1 MRVVCVET
9 SPAAGDSFLDGVV
22 DNLEAAGVEAVR
34 LEALSDDA
42 AVARIAQVPKN
53 QPLESLDL
61 VGHGASGLLHVGATA
76 AGEFNGD
83 LYATLDADLR
93 KVGALEW
100 IHEALA
106 ARRKKGG
113 LIDPDFAVR
122 LLGCEVGVDPGELD
136 GDQRLNLADG
146 AVLIHFVA
154 SHLDVP
160 VEAPLELIYAE
171 DFVSG
176 EFAGAPTRRCTVR
189 ADGRV
194 SFRRV
199 RYATPQKT
207 TQPMMRLVSAPPP
220 PPLPPLTARDGP
232 SLRDTGG
239 ELVVQGLTSIV
250 LPTDIAPEVRA
261 RLPKGVTALPS
272 PRVGLRRDVY
282 LAEAG
287 DARVSIAG
295 SGRYVLIERPGQ
307 SYLGPIDGDVLT
319 PLGRGQ
325 RAAMARAE
333 RQRARLSRLPPDEP
347 VAP

>member
-1 MRVVCVET
+1 MRVVCVEA
-9 SPAAGDSFLDGVV
+9 SPDEADDFLEGVV
-22 DNLEAAGVEAVR
+22 DNLEAAGVDAVR

-42 AVARIAQVPKN
+42 AVARIAKVPKN

-171 DFVSG
+171 DFVTG
-176 EFAGAPTRRCTVR
+176 QYAGAPTRRCTVR

-194 SFRRV
+194 SFKRV
-199 RYATPQKT
+199 QYGPQKQT
-207 TQPMMRLVSAPPP
+207 SQAMMKLVSAPPP
-220 PPLPPLTARDGP
+220 PVPSPRGRPTYRDA
-232 SLRDTGG
+232 GG
-239 ELVVQGLTSIV
+239 ELVVQGLTSIT
-250 LPTDIAPEVRA
+250 LPTTLAPEVRA
-261 RLPKGVTALPS
+261 RLPKLVTALPS
-272 PRVGLRRDVY
+272 PRVGLRRDAY
-282 LAEAG
+282 LGSAG
-287 DARVSIAG
+287 DARVSVAG
-295 SGRYVLIERPGQ
+295 TGRYVLIERPGL
-307 SYLGPIDGDVLT
+307 SYLGPIEGDVLT
-319 PLGRGQ
+319 PLGLGQ

-333 RQRARLSRLPPDEP
+333 RQRAQLSRLPPDEP